1 MKRLLIGGMTCIF
14 LVLVFSPFM
23 VVSAQQAPKAIVLKC
38 ASMTPRDMPVALG
51 FEVWGKEV
59 EKRTNGRVKCE
70 FYWSQA
76 LVKAGDELR
85 ATGAGIADV
94 AIETPSYHPSET
106 PFVTI
111 GELGFV
117 TRSPDAVAR
126 ALTDLLT
133 EFPAFK
139 EQYNKHNAKVVS
151 FVPFP
156 PNIFGSTKPIKTL
169 EDLKGKK
176 IRALGLLN
184 EVFSK
189 LGATPVAIPAPEI
202 YEALSRGVIEG
213 YTGFPLNAVKGFKLQ
228 EVAKY
233 YIDFGYG
240 NYLVQEIIFN
250 KDKFNSLPPDI
261 QKIIEGVNK
270 ETIDIYMNV
279 YAKEEQRYV
288 TPLKEA
294 GCTFYTL
301 PAAEA
306 ARWKDLGAP
315 GMWNGWVE
323 RNKKYGPSQE
333 FYNRF
338 MEQVKKYEP
347 SSKYANP
354 FPK

>member
-1 MKRLLIGGMTCIF
+1 MKKSLTAGIIC
-14 LVLVFSPFM
+14 LVFALVFLSFM
-23 VVSAQQAPKAIVLKC
+23 VDPARPASPIVLKC

-51 FEVWGKEV
+51 FEVWGKEI

-117 TRSPDAVAR
+117 TTKPDAVAR
-126 ALTDLLT
+126 ALSELLS
-133 EFPAFK
+133 ESPAFR
-139 EQYNKHNAKVVS
+139 EQYERHNAKVVS

-156 PNIFGSTKPIKTL
+156 PNILGSTKPVKVL

-184 EVFSK
+184 EVFAK
-189 LGATPVAIPAPEI
+189 LGATPVAIPAPEV
-202 YEALSRGVIEG
+202 YEALSRGVIDG
-213 YTGFPLNAVKGFKLQ
+213 YTGFPLNAVKGFKLH
-228 EVAKY
+228 EVTKY
-233 YIDFGYG
+233 FIDFGYG
-240 NYLVQEIIFN
+240 NYLVQEIIIN
-250 KDKFNSLPPDI
+250 KNKLASLPPDI
-261 QKIIEGVNK
+261 QKIIEEVNR

-279 YAKEEQRYV
+279 YAKEEQHYV

-294 GCTFYTL
+294 GCNFYTF
-301 PAAEA
+301 PASESNRLKNLA
-306 ARWKDLGAP
+306 GP
-315 GMWNGWVE
+315 SMWDGWVE
-323 RNKKYGPSQE
+323 KNKKYGPSQE
-333 FYNRF
+333 FFNRF
-338 MEQVKKYEP
+338 MELLKKYEP
-347 SSKYANP
+347 ASKYVNP

>member
-1 MKRLLIGGMTCIF
+1 MKKLLIVGLLGFIF
-14 LVLVFSPFM
+14 GLISLMSMAGSARSASP
-23 VVSAQQAPKAIVLKC
+23 IVLKC

-76 LVKAGDELR
+76 LVKAGDELK

-117 TRSPDAVAR
+117 TTRPDAVAK
-126 ALTDLLT
+126 ALSELLT
-133 EFPAFK
+133 ESQPFR
-139 EQYNKHNAKVVS
+139 EQYDKQNVKIVS

-156 PNIFGSTKPIKTL
+156 PNILGATKPVKVL

-176 IRALGLLN
+176 VRALGLLN
-184 EVFSK
+184 EVFAK

-213 YTGFPLNAVKGFKLQ
+213 YTGFPLNAVKGFKLYD
-228 EVAKY
+228 VAKN
-233 YIDFGYG
+233 YIEFGYG
-240 NYLVQEIIFN
+240 NYLVQEILFN
-250 KDKFNSLPPDI
+250 KNKFSSLPPDI
-261 QKIIEGVNK
+261 QKIIEEVNK
-270 ETIDIYMNV
+270 ETVDIYMNV

-288 TPLKEA
+288 TPLKEG
-294 GCTFYTL
+294 GCNFYTF
-301 PAAEA
+301 PASESDRLKNLAGPA
-306 ARWKDLGAP
+306 
-315 GMWNGWVE
+315 MWNGWVE
-323 RNKKYGPSQE
+323 KNKKYGPSQE
-333 FYNRF
+333 FFKRF
-338 MEQVKKYEP
+338 MELVKKYEP

>member
-1 MKRLLIGGMTCIF
+1 MKKLLIAGMVGLALI
-14 LVLVFSPFM
+14 LVPLIFM
-23 VVSAQQAPKAIVLKC
+23 VDSAKSAPPIILKC
-38 ASMTPRDMPVALG
+38 TYMASRDTLPGLG

-59 EKRTNGRVKCE
+59 EKRTNGRVKCD
-70 FYWSQA
+70 FYWSQG

-85 ATGAGIADV
+85 AVGAGIADV
-94 AIETPSYHPSET
+94 AIETPAYHPSET

-117 TRSPDAVAR
+117 TSRPDAVAR
-126 ALTDLLT
+126 ALADLLS

-139 EQYNKHNAKVVS
+139 EQYDRHNVKVVS

-156 PNIFGSTKPIKTL
+156 PTILGSTKPIKVL

-176 IRALGLLN
+176 MRALGLLN
-184 EVFSK
+184 EFFSK
-189 LGATPVAIPAPEI
+189 LGATPVAIPVPEI

-213 YTGFPLNAVKGFKLQ
+213 YTGFPLSAVKGVKLF

-233 YIDFGYG
+233 CTDFGYG
-240 NYLVQEIIFN
+240 NYVVMEIIFN
-250 KDKFNSLPPDI
+250 KSKFNNLPPDI
-261 QKIIEGVNK
+261 QKTIEEVNR
-270 ETIDIYMNV
+270 ETIDLFMSL

-306 ARWKDLGAP
+306 TRWKNLGAP
-315 GMWNGWVE
+315 GMWDGWVE
-323 RNKKYGPSQE
+323 KNKKYGPTQE
-333 FYNRF
+333 FFNRF
-338 MEQVKKYEP
+338 MELVKKYEP
-347 SSKYANP
+347 ASKYVNP
-354 FPK
+354 FPQ

>member
-1 MKRLLIGGMTCIF
+1 MKRYLIVGM
-14 LVLVFSPFM
+14 FSLGLIW
-23 VVSAQQAPKAIVLKC
+23 VSLFGTLHSANSAAPIVLKC

-117 TRSPDAVAR
+117 STKPDAVAR
-126 ALTDLLT
+126 ALAQLLT
-133 EFPAFK
+133 ETPAFR
-139 EQYNKHNAKVVS
+139 EQYDKHNTFVVS

-156 PNIFGSTKPIKTL
+156 PNILGSTKPVKAL

-184 EVFSK
+184 EVFAK

-202 YEALSRGVIEG
+202 YEGLSRGVIEG
-213 YTGFPLNAVKGFKLQ
+213 YTGFPLNAVKGFKLH

-233 YIDFGYG
+233 FVDFGYG
-240 NYLVQEIIFN
+240 NYLVQEIVFN
-250 KDKFNSLPPDI
+250 KNKFNALPPDI
-261 QKIIEGVNK
+261 RKIIEEVNK
-270 ETIDIYMNV
+270 ETIDLYMNV

-288 TPLKEA
+288 APLKEA
-294 GCTFYTL
+294 GCNFYTF
-301 PAAEA
+301 PASESDRLKNLAGPA
-306 ARWKDLGAP
+306 
-315 GMWNGWVE
+315 MWSGWVE
-323 RNKKYGPSQE
+323 KNKKYGASQD
-333 FYNRF
+333 FLNKF
-338 MEQVKKYEP
+338 MELVKKYEP

>member
-1 MKRLLIGGMTCIF
+1 
-14 LVLVFSPFM
+14 
-23 VVSAQQAPKAIVLKC
+23 
-38 ASMTPRDMPVALG
+38 MTPRDMPVALG

-76 LVKAGDELR
+76 LVKAGDELK

-126 ALTDLLT
+126 ALMDLLT
-133 EFPAFK
+133 KFPAFK
-139 EQYNKHNAKVVS
+139 GQYDRHNTKVVS

-213 YTGFPLNAVKGFKLQ
+213 YTGFPLNAVKGFKLH

-233 YIDFGYG
+233 YVDFGYG

-261 QKIIEGVNK
+261 QKIVEEVNG
-270 ETIDIYMNV
+270 ETIGLYMDV
-279 YAKEEQRYV
+279 YAKEEQHYV

-294 GCTFYTL
+294 GCNFYTF
-301 PAAEA
+301 PASESDRLKNLA
-306 ARWKDLGAP
+306 GP
-315 GMWNGWVE
+315 SMWSGWVE
-323 RNKKYGPSQE
+323 KNKKYGPSQE
-333 FYNRF
+333 FFDRF
-338 MEQVKKYEP
+338 MELVKKYEP
-347 SSKYANP
+347 SSKYVNP
-354 FPK
+354 FPR